1 MNGNE
6 IGNEKENENETEN
19 EIENKNKNEI
29 PPVEPSAD
37 DIGETEEERTVNE
50 NEPQSSGRIYLDP
63 LAAKNNISDE
73 ISADPVFKKNSDRAE
88 KILSEHKEKM
98 EKQKNKL
105 VFFILIG
112 VAVMLLIL
120 SVVFLFIN
128 RKTQETDSD
137 RQKTQGVSSYEF
149 SSVFGDT
156 LKSKQVQY
164 PEGLQDK
171 FKAVYAQCQD
181 FYGWIRVPNT
191 GIDLPVY
198 QYTDNELY
206 LKHDSF
212 GKYSKFGV
220 TFADADSLEDLGSRN
235 TVLYSHNFDDGLF
248 FCDLHKY
255 MDIDFYKQNPVIY
268 FSSREHDYKF
278 KVIGCFVSNG
288 DTSGDN
294 DYLFYYIAT
303 EMSDECVLDFV
314 DEVEQR
320 SFIKTGVDV
329 QGTDKLLTLSTCTY
343 YFDRNG
349 SLENAR
355 LAVVA
360 RLVRDGESESVDTS
374 KAVKNDN
381 VRMPQLYYDV
391 FGGTNPYVNASK
403 WYPYG

>member
-1 MNGNE
+1 MSEDKKDIVPDING
-6 IGNEKENENETEN
+6 
-19 EIENKNKNEI
+19 
-29 PPVEPSAD
+29 
-37 DIGETEEERTVNE
+37 GETVNDGSGNDVTGVQPEDGHTETDE
-50 NEPQSSGRIYLDP
+50 NSDSVPGRIYLDP
-63 LAAKNNISDE
+63 LAAKPVSDEE
-73 ISADPVFKKNSDRAE
+73 ISADPFFRKNAERAE
-88 KILSEHKEKM
+88 KIMNEHKQKM
-98 EKQKNKL
+98 ERQKNKL
-105 VFFILIG
+105 VFSVLT
-112 VAVMLLIL
+112 AVSVMVLIL
-120 SVVFLFIN
+120 SVVFLFVN
-128 RKTQETDSD
+128 RKTTEITVDG
-137 RQKTQGVSSYEF
+137 QKNQGVSSYEF
-149 SSVFGDT
+149 TSVFGDT
-156 LKSKQVQY
+156 LKSKQVDY

-198 QYTDNELY
+198 QTSDNVLY

-212 GKYSKFGV
+212 GEYSKFGV
-220 TFADADSLEDLGSRN
+220 TFADEYCEDDLGSKN

-294 DYLFYYIAT
+294 GYLFYYIAAD
-303 EMSDECVLDFV
+303 MSDQCLLEFV
-314 DEVEQR
+314 DEIEQR

-329 QGTDKLLTLSTCTY
+329 QGSDKLLTLSTCTY

-360 RLVRDGESESVDTS
+360 RLIRDGESESVDTS

-403 WYPYG
+403 WEPY